1 MLKKPQLK
9 SVYREACYD
18 GTDCYILL
26 SYYLNHFAKLNIL
39 FLSSSSSC
47 CYSYLKGHQVGKIG
61 RKRLIS
67 SEGLASLAEELTKD
81 SVNLEADTR
90 PKFKSRCQHAIAK
103 QNNWNSLVPVD
114 TIPLSEKTIDRYIKL
129 GFVERQAQ
137 VKNTARSE
145 AYINIRNSIACA
157 SVLTSVENVVDLEN
171 FHSSDD
177 VGFLLNGMNQKKVL
191 ISLFVESCKITAFIF
206 S

>member
-1 MLKKPQLK
+1 M
-9 SVYREACYD
+9 
-18 GTDCYILL
+18 
-26 SYYLNHFAKLNIL
+26 
-39 FLSSSSSC
+39 
-47 CYSYLKGHQVGKIG
+47 
-61 RKRLIS
+61 
-67 SEGLASLAEELTKD
+67 AEELTKD

-103 QNNWNSLVPVD
+103 HYRHYSPVD

-191 ISLFVESCKITAFIF
+191 IALFDESCKIIQLL
-206 S
+206 